1 MGKGISARARV
12 RMVEE
17 GEPEALIG
25 RADNGG
31 RLEAEGIMIIVRRGG
46 GGLQGGGE
54 RVRGGHLKVAVKS
67 WTRSPVT
74 GGLPRGSGLLKKRLA
89 QMARNPV
96 LMRRRQEND

>member
-31 RLEAEGIMIIVRRGG
+31 RLEAEGIMILVQRGG
-46 GGLQGGGE
+46 GGLQEAGSASE
-54 RVRGGHLKVAVKS
+54 EATWKVAVRS
-67 WTRSPVT
+67 RARSPV
-74 GGLPRGSGLLKKRLA
+74 R
-89 QMARNPV
+89 
-96 LMRRRQEND
+96 